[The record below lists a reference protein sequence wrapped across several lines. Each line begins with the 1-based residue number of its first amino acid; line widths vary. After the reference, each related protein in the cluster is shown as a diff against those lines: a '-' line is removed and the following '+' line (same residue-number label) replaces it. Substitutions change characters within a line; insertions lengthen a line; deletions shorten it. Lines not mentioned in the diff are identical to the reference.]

1 MTLVK
6 VIVMTIGELN
16 YTTLLVDNLEATNPE
31 TKAPLVPYRESS
43 FVFLFPI
50 HLCHAHYPYE
60 SFGK

>member
-31 TKAPLVPYRESS
+31 TKAPLVPYLRIS
-43 FVFLFPI
+43 LPL